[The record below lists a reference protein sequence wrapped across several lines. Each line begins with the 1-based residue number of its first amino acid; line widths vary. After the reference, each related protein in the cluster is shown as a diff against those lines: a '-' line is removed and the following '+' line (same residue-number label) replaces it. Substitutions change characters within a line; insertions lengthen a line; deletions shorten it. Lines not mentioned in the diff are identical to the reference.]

1 MLCSIE
7 LELQFAT
14 HEHTKSG
21 LTEHTLLVLI

>member
-14 HEHTKSG
+14 HEQTKSG
-21 LTEHTLLVLI
+21 LTEHTQSFP